1 MKIIRNET
9 GYKLEHEYSL
19 VLPVES
25 FAGSWRIATCQ
36 RMSKNH
42 GSKRR

>member
-1 MKIIRNET
+1 MRIIRNET
-9 GYKLEHEYSL
+9 GYKPGRESSL
-19 VLPVES
+19 VSPVES

-36 RMSKNH
+36 RMSKKH